1 VVLLGDV
8 SATQLASEYAS
19 ADCFCLPSVQ
29 EGFGIVFTE
38 AMIAGLPIVACR
50 AAAVPEVVTER
61 AGMLVEPRR
70 PEELALALE
79 TLLGNEGLRKDLGEG
94 GRARVEEFARDR
106 VADRFIEVAA
116 A

>member
-1 VVLLGDV
+1 
-8 SATQLASEYAS
+8 
-19 ADCFCLPSVQ
+19 
-29 EGFGIVFTE
+29 
-38 AMIAGLPIVACR
+38 VACR